1 MDRTGIF
8 HFTADSE
15 LLDFRGRISI
25 PAIGSRLLH
34 VASVHA
40 AERGFGYSDMQGRNV
55 AWVLS
60 RLAIEVKRY
69 PGLSEDITLYTWI
82 EGAAGL
88 FTHRC
93 FELVSGQGETFCYAR
108 SIWAAI
114 HLETRRP
121 VPLDAETLNAF
132 RVERPCPIEKPG
144 KIPPAEH
151 LAPGE
156 TFRVRYSDLDINGH
170 LNSIRSM
177 ERLLDTFSPD
187 LFMQKQIA
195 RFEITYM
202 AEGRYGMELSVHSTE
217 SLPGTYH
224 LAMCCEGKAICRAS
238 AAWHEITDQSSFLK
252 Q

>member
-1 MDRTGIF
+1 MDKTGIF

-15 LLDFRGRISI
+15 LLDFRARISI

-34 VASVHA
+34 AASTHA
-40 AERGFGYSDMQGRNV
+40 AERGFGYGSMKERNA

-60 RLAIEVKRY
+60 RLAIEMKRY
-69 PGLSEDITLYTWI
+69 PGLAEEITLYTWI

-108 SIWAAI
+108 SVWAAI

-121 VPLDAETLNAF
+121 TPLDTATLNAF

-144 KIPPAEH
+144 KIPPVEH
-151 LAPGE
+151 LVPGE
-156 TFRVRYSDLDINGH
+156 PFRVRYSDLDINGH

-177 ERLLDTFSPD
+177 EHFLDTFAPD
-187 LFMQKQIA
+187 IFLQKEIT
-195 RFEITYM
+195 RFEIAYM
-202 AEGRYGMELSVHSTE
+202 AEGRYGMELSVHSME
-217 SLPGTYH
+217 SLPGTSH
-224 LAMCCEGKAICRAS
+224 LAMCHEGKAICRA
-238 AAWHEITDQSSFLK
+238 AVCRQ
-252 Q
+252 